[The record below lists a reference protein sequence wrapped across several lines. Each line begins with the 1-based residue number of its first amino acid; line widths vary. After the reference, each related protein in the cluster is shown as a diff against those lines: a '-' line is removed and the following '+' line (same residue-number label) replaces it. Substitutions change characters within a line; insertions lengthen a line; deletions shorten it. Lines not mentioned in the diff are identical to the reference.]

1 MPGLASWPPVSPL
14 GGREAEIHHLL
25 AEAAEGHCLSL
36 VGMSNI
42 GKSFVLRTLCKAAD
56 AEAVGAH
63 LVYVDCNRMVEFTEQ
78 GFYELVLRCL
88 KAALAPEAE
97 SSPLGAE
104 LARCYDDVVSPASPF
119 VAHLR
124 FNSGLAAASEGS
136 ARHIVL
142 VLDEFDEVMQGMD
155 DRVLLNLRAL
165 RDTAPHEL
173 SYITASRRRLGTL
186 RRARGSSEFAEL
198 FDQNTCFLGPLD
210 CQATAA
216 LVGRLAQDDN
226 LAITPED
233 APFLYEESGGHPA
246 LAISAAYALSALRQ
260 DAQALKRPLS
270 EERLREQLDSDPACQ
285 GECAKL
291 WQEMDDDE
299 RHALLHWEGQDAPTR
314 QSAWQRLEERH
325 LVVRRGDGAPV
336 VFSHL
341 FATYVRRQ
349 RIVRRAEN
357 RGVRVDVEAGDV
369 WVDGRLI
376 PALTDLE
383 YRLLLLLYG
392 HLDRIVDKYAV
403 VQAVWG
409 QDYIDQVDDARIEK
423 LVSRLRQKIEPDPSQ
438 PRYLHTVRGRGYR
451 LVSGQ

>member
-1 MPGLASWPPVSPL
+1 MPGPASWPPVSPL
-14 GGREAEIHHLL
+14 SGRETEIRRLTT
-25 AEAAEGHCLSL
+25 EAAEGHCLSL

-56 AEAVGAH
+56 ARATGATF
-63 LVYVDCNRMVEFTEQ
+63 VYVDCNRMVEFTEQ

-88 KAALAPEAE
+88 KAAVAADAE

-104 LARCYDDVVSPASPF
+104 LERCYADVIAPASPF
-119 VAHLR
+119 LAHLS
-124 FNSGLAAASEGS
+124 FSSGLAAASQG
-136 ARHIVL
+136 AAGRIVL

-165 RDTAPHEL
+165 RDTAPDEL
-173 SYITASRRRLGTL
+173 GYITASRRRLATL

-198 FDQNTCFLGPLD
+198 FDQGTCFLAPLD
-210 CQATAA
+210 CEATAA
-216 LVGRLAQDDN
+216 LVGRCVHDDN
-226 LAITPED
+226 LALTPDD
-233 APFLYEESGGHPA
+233 APFIYEESGGHPA
-246 LAISAAYALSALRQ
+246 LAISAAHALSALRR
-260 DAQALKRPLS
+260 DAQALGRPLS
-270 EERLREQLDSDPACQ
+270 EERMREHLDSDPACQ

-291 WQEMDDDE
+291 WQDMDQDE
-299 RHALLHWEGQDAPTR
+299 RHALLHTEGQDSAAR

-325 LVVRRGDGAPV
+325 LVRRGERGPV
-336 VFSHL
+336 VFSRL
-341 FATYVRRQ
+341 LATYVRRQ
-349 RIVRRAEN
+349 RIVRRAET

-392 HLDRIVDKYAV
+392 HLDKIVDKYAV

-409 QDYIDQVDDARIEK
+409 QDYIDEVDDARIEK

-438 PRYLHTVRGRGYR
+438 PQYLQTIRGRGYR
-451 LVSGQ
+451 LASGQ